1 MEIIRAMDIEYGV
14 NPENEELR
22 SSSNSLKART
32 EACIAPIPKPRVHP
46 KGGEALRATF
56 LGLPRRNSTNADSAI
71 AIRSAYDPAVTIFTC
86 SVIMP
91 DRINVSAADAS
102 SIPETMPKR
111 RYFTDPE
118 RSKNPVIRAIDPR
131 QPAKT
136 PIIPM
141 AKASWVC
148 QSPVAMWCHGTGHLS
163 PSASDN
169 VQTTLSGPVTMALD
183 GLKRKI
189 LGSAGLLRGKRDVDE
204 ETLKELSKSLRRAL
218 LEADFNV
225 RQTKEL
231 TEKVER
237 RVMEEDPSPGT
248 KLETHAMNIIY
259 TELVRLL
266 GPPRDIRPHNETI
279 LMVGLY
285 GQGKTTT
292 TAKVADW
299 WRKRH
304 GVRVSVIEAD
314 THRPGA
320 YEQLCQLLEGTGVE
334 VYGEPGEGDASKIVR
349 NGLKKFNNSDV
360 VIIDTAGRDSLDDS
374 LRDEL
379 VSIAEIANATER
391 FLVIDA
397 QVGQAAG
404 PVAETFHNLVGV
416 TGTIVTKLDGTARG
430 GGALSAVSATGAPI
444 VFVGEGERI
453 QDLEKFESDRF
464 ISRLL
469 GMGDIKGLI
478 DLTPE
483 DLDQDEA
490 IRITQRMM
498 SGRFTLTDMYSQME
512 MMSKIGTMDK
522 LLSHLPD
529 SMFGGM
535 GNLSRG
541 QKKQMQS
548 NLEKFRIIMD
558 SMTQHEKD
566 EPLVLKSSRI
576 RRIAR
581 GSGVREKD
589 VKELLAQWNRS
600 KKMMRGMKGDRRFRK
615 QMQSMMD
622 LDDVDLGMG

>member
-1 MEIIRAMDIEYGV
+1 
-14 NPENEELR
+14 
-22 SSSNSLKART
+22 
-32 EACIAPIPKPRVHP
+32 
-46 KGGEALRATF
+46 
-56 LGLPRRNSTNADSAI
+56 
-71 AIRSAYDPAVTIFTC
+71 
-86 SVIMP
+86 
-91 DRINVSAADAS
+91 
-102 SIPETMPKR
+102 
-111 RYFTDPE
+111 
-118 RSKNPVIRAIDPR
+118 
-131 QPAKT
+131 
-136 PIIPM
+136 
-141 AKASWVC
+141 
-148 QSPVAMWCHGTGHLS
+148 
-163 PSASDN
+163 
-169 VQTTLSGPVTMALD
+169 MALE
-183 GLKRKI
+183 GLKQKI
-189 LGSAGLLRGKRDVDE
+189 MGSIGLLKGKRKVDE
-204 ETLKELSKSLRRAL
+204 ESVKELSKALRRAL

-231 TEKVER
+231 TERIER
-237 RVMEEDPSPGT
+237 RMMEEDPLPGI
-248 KLETHAMNIIY
+248 KLQTHAMNLIY
-259 TELVRLL
+259 TELVRIL
-266 GPPRDIRPHNETI
+266 GPPRDIRPHNETV

-299 WRKRH
+299 WRRKH
-304 GVRVSVIEAD
+304 GVKVAVIEAD
-314 THRPGA
+314 VHRPGA
-320 YEQLCQLLEGTGVE
+320 FQQLTQLLEGTNID
-334 VYGEPGEGDASKIVR
+334 VYGEPEEKEAVKIVR
-349 NGLKKFNNSDV
+349 NGLKKHNAADV
-360 VIIDTAGRDSLDDS
+360 IIIDTAGRDSLDNE
-374 LRDEL
+374 LKDEL
-379 VSIAEIANATER
+379 IEISEVSKATEK

-404 PVAETFHNLVGV
+404 PVAQTFHELVGV

-430 GGALSAVSATGAPI
+430 GGALSAVSTTGAPI

-478 DLTPE
+478 DLAPE

-490 IRITQRMM
+490 MRITQRMM

-535 GNLSRG
+535 GNLSTG

-558 SMTQHEKD
+558 SMTQQEKD
-566 EPLVLKSSRI
+566 EPMLLKSSRI

-581 GSGVREKD
+581 GSGATEKN

-600 KKMMRGMKGDRRFRK
+600 KKMMRGMKGDRRFRR

-622 LDDVDLGMG
+622 FDDSELGMG